1 MSGSELF
8 CHDMKQVGWP
18 LRDAGMVM
26 ELAEFT
32 CSRGQGSLLVQGRS
46 FGLGVLQISQT
57 EQVAQHG
64 SGTLAIRPN
73 KYWALI
79 IL

>member
-1 MSGSELF
+1 M
-8 CHDMKQVGWP
+8 
-18 LRDAGMVM
+18 
-26 ELAEFT
+26 LAWSWSWQDLLAAEDKGHSL
-32 CSRGQGSLLVQGRS
+32 CRGVLLQKG

-64 SGTLAIRPN
+64 SGTLAIRHN